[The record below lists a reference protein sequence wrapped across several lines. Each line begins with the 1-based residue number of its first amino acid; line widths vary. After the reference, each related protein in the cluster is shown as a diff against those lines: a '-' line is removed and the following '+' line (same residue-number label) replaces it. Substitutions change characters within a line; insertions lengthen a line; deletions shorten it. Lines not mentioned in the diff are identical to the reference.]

1 MYDPLGG
8 NLPIYHIKSICLED
22 GSIPFDDEAEKVIV
36 NVEGSRENLSTELA
50 AFFEYL
56 KEQST
61 GSEFTRAL
69 ENEVEKAR
77 KHIEWRADYMSLQ
90 EKFDIEREEG
100 REEGCK
106 EGRMEG
112 RAEERK
118 ALQPQIDAE
127 KARADQAEARLK
139 QLEELLQLNGISA
152 S

>member
-22 GSIPFDDEAEKVIV
+22 SSIPFDDEAEKVIV
-36 NVEGSRENLSTELA
+36 NVEGSRENLSPELA

-100 REEGCK
+100 REEG
-106 EGRMEG
+106 RMEG
-112 RAEERK
+112 RAEGRK
-118 ALQPQIDAE
+118 ALQSQIDAE